1 MKNWNIMK
9 KIQHILSIL
18 LLPFVAM
25 SCSNELD
32 IDSNQG
38 YLALSINTA
47 ESTYM
52 PGSTR
57 ADAPEDYAP
66 KTLSVS
72 AINEQGKTVWSTE
85 DYANSEANDG
95 KIILEAGTYT
105 IVAHS
110 ANWDGNGS
118 GFDVPYYYGS
128 TKVTIEAKT
137 MKKASIKC
145 TLANVK
151 LTVNYDQSIKDNFKS
166 AITRIAS
173 EANGANPLDFVMG
186 QTTKS
191 GYIPADN
198 FNYTL
203 LFTNNSGM
211 KHDSICQTISNV
223 QPRDHYIFNIKL
235 VETGGDEPGGDLPEG
250 EGYAS
255 IVVDIDYKT
264 NTYTYTYPVPKKPSV
279 SLETKNAHAWSTFA
293 YLNAS
298 VNAKTSNFDNSNLYI
313 EYRKIGEE
321 NWTKIENADLTIDA
335 KDNVTA
341 VLKGLDV
348 STKYEY
354 RLCYATLDDVIVADP
369 ISFTTEA
376 QTVLYNGGFEHWH
389 QSGNPWYPNESGV
402 KFWDTSN
409 PGSTTIGASYN
420 VTTRTE
426 SPKRSGSYAAKLEST
441 KVVIKFA
448 AASMYTGVFGAT
460 IGTSGAW
467 LTWGTPFACR
477 PTALKGYMQY
487 HPKAIDNTG
496 SGLPAGAPGKGDSD
510 MCSIYFA
517 LLTETIRVDNTDMS
531 TFPNWETDPRVVAY
545 GALPDNQ
552 CVATGDTWKE
562 INIPLVYHNVNK
574 KPTHLLVVFSASKYG
589 DYFHGAKG
597 STLYLDDF
605 SLEYGEEPTVR

>member
-9 KIQHILSIL
+9 KIQYILSIL

-72 AINEQGKTVWSTE
+72 AINEQGNTVWSTE

-128 TKVTIEAKT
+128 TKVSIEAKT

-191 GYIPADN
+191 GYIPADD

-203 LFTNNSGM
+203 LFTNKSGV

-235 VETGGDEPGGDLPEG
+235 VETGGDEPGGDQPDG

-279 SLETKNAHAWSTFA
+279 SLETKNANAWSTFA

-298 VNAKTSNFDNSNLYI
+298 VNAKTSTFDNSNLYM
-313 EYRKIGEE
+313 EYRKVGEE
-321 NWTKIENADLTIDA
+321 DWTEIENSNLTIDA

-376 QTVLYNGGFEHWH
+376 QTVLYNGGFENWWT
-389 QSGNPWYPNESGV
+389 SGKVEYPNEQGV
-402 KFWDTSN
+402 SFWDTSN
-409 PGSTTIGASYN
+409 PGGASFGGSN
-420 VTTRTE
+420 TTPTTE
-426 SPKRSGSYAAKLEST
+426 VVHGGSKAAKLES
-441 KVVIKFA
+441 KYIVIKFA
-448 AASMYTGVFGAT
+448 AASMYTGKFGALQ
-460 IGTSGAW
+460 GTSGAW
-467 LTWGTPFACR
+467 LNWGVPFTSR
-477 PTALKGYMQY
+477 PTALRGWMQY
-487 HPKAIDNTG
+487 APVAINREG
-496 SGLPAGAPGKGDSD
+496 KNLPAGIPGKGEMDQCG
-510 MCSIYFA
+510 MYCA
-517 LLTETIRVDNTDMS
+517 LLTEALVVDNTKMDE
-531 TFPNWETDPRVVAY
+531 FPNFETDARVVAY
-545 GALPDNQ
+545 GSLPADQNVNSNGQ
-552 CVATGDTWKE
+552 WKE
-562 INIPLVYHNVNK
+562 VNIPLVYRSLTK
-574 KPTHLLVVFSASKYG
+574 KPTHLLIVFSASKYG
-589 DYFHGAKG
+589 DYFHGGEG